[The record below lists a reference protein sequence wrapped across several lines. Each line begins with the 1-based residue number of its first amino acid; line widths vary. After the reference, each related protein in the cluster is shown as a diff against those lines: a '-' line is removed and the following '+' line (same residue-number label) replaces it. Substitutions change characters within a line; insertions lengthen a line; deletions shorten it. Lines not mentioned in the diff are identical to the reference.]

1 MNERDWLDW
10 MLIFLT
16 FYNVATNSEQ
26 IDNKEVL
33 KDIHKHLARQDEKID
48 LILKKLGVT
57 ENEDEKSNG

>member
-16 FYNVATNSEQ
+16 FYNVAANSEQ
-26 IDNKEVL
+26 IGNKDVL
-33 KDIHKHLARQDEKID
+33 KDIHKHLAQQDEKID
-48 LILKKLGVT
+48 LILEKLGVT